1 MEQQYATYVTT
12 YKGKLLPPFYI
23 GYARVSQLE
32 QGYRGSVASKAYKCI
47 WEAELKEHPELFS
60 TKIIKEFDTKLA
72 AKEHEAY
79 LHKQLQVHKNA
90 LYTNKGMAT
99 TKFYVVD
106 PSIFLGRKHTEATKE
121 KLRQAAK
128 AQHADPIKRQYNR
141 ECFLAANG
149 NHTDKIWI
157 NKDGKH
163 KRVTLELYTRDYS
176 DWTKGRIFLEHQK
189 FYKHQ
194 NRQKC
199 PVTGQ
204 FLKKE

>member
-1 MEQQYATYVTT
+1 MEQSYATYITT
-12 YKGKLLPPFYI
+12 YKGNLLPPFYI
-23 GYARVSQLE
+23 GYARVSQLD
-32 QGYRGSVASKAYKCI
+32 QGYRGSVSSKAYKTI
-47 WEAELKEHPELFS
+47 WEAELREHPELFS
-60 TKIIKEFDTKLA
+60 TKIIKYFDTKLA

-79 LHKQLQVHKNA
+79 IHKQLQVHKNC
-90 LYTNKGMAT
+90 LYTNKAMAT
-99 TKFYVVD
+99 ATFYVVD
-106 PSIFLGRKHTEATKE
+106 PSLLAKKTVSEDTK
-121 KLRQAAK
+121 KILRIRHIEQFN
-128 AQHADPIKRQYNR
+128 DPIKRKRHLDN
-141 ECFLAANG
+141 FLAANG

-163 KRVTLELYTRDYS
+163 KRVTLKLYEEEYS

-204 FLKKE
+204 FLRKE